1 MWHFNKFDYAFISHF
16 FDLHQRSKSLKTVGR
31 TRAATTTME
40 GNMEGTASGAGD
52 REKDAAFE
60 RAEADDSGIRTEF
73 ERMMFEFNPE
83 DSAPAS
89 EPEASPPAPQV
100 QPEPDEPPA
109 YD

>member
-1 MWHFNKFDYAFISHF
+1 
-16 FDLHQRSKSLKTVGR
+16 
-31 TRAATTTME
+31 
-40 GNMEGTASGAGD
+40 
-52 REKDAAFE
+52 
-60 RAEADDSGIRTEF
+60 
-73 ERMMFEFNPE
+73 MMFEFNPE

>member
-1 MWHFNKFDYAFISHF
+1 
-16 FDLHQRSKSLKTVGR
+16 
-31 TRAATTTME
+31 ME
-40 GNMEGTASGAGD
+40 GKASGAGD

-83 DSAPAS
+83 DSAPTS
-89 EPEASPPAPQV
+89 EPEASRPTPQV